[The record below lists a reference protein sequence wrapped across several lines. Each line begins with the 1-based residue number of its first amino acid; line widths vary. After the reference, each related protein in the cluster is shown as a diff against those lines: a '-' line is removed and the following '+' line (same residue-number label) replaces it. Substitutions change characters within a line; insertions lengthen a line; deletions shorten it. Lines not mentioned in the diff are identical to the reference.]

1 MVQRPS
7 AAFSFYGQPVSLSHF
22 RALLLPFLLT
32 FPSCPFP
39 GPSYF
44 VRMLTPPITE
54 LTTRARDV
62 FRMVVDTYLETGHPV
77 GSRTLS
83 KFASLNLSPA
93 SIRNVMQDLEELGLL
108 ASPHTSAGRL
118 PTEQGLRLFVD
129 GMMQVAET
137 SPEDRAHIKASL
149 AEAGPIESALAHA
162 TAALSGLS
170 ACAGLVLVPKSERT
184 LRQVAFVSMAQ
195 NQALVVLVAGDGS
208 VENRVIDLPPG
219 ILPSTLV
226 EAGNYITAM
235 MGGLTLAEAQARLQQ
250 EMEQEKQAID
260 QAAAHL
266 IAKGL
271 AIWSMDGAD
280 RPVLIVR
287 GQANLLDDSVAG
299 DLDRV
304 RQLLDDLESKQDII
318 GLLNNAREGSAT
330 QIFIGSE
337 NKLFALSGSSV
348 IAAPYHGRDGRVV
361 GVVGVIGP
369 TRLNYARIVPMV
381 DYTAQSL
388 SKLIR

>member
-1 MVQRPS
+1 MI
-7 AAFSFYGQPVSLSHF
+7 
-22 RALLLPFLLT
+22 
-32 FPSCPFP
+32 
-39 GPSYF
+39 
-44 VRMLTPPITE
+44 TPPFTE

-62 FRMVVDTYLETGHPV
+62 FRMVVDSYLETGQPV

-83 KFASLNLSPA
+83 KFSALNLSPA
-93 SIRNVMQDLEELGLL
+93 SIRNVMQDLEEAGLL

-129 GMMQVAET
+129 GMMQTGEPSADE
-137 SPEDRAHIKASL
+137 RAQIEASIQD
-149 AEAGPIESALAHA
+149 AGPIETALAHA

-170 ACAGLVLVPKSERT
+170 ACAGLVLVPKSEPT
-184 LRQVAFVSMAQ
+184 LRQVAFVPMAQ
-195 NQALVVLVAGDGS
+195 NQALAVLVAGDGS
-208 VENRVIDLPPG
+208 VENRVLDLPAG
-219 ILPSTLV
+219 ITASMLV

-235 MGGLTLAEAQARLQQ
+235 MAGLTLAEAQSRLLR
-250 EMEQEKQAID
+250 ELEQEKLAID

-266 IAKGL
+266 VAQGL
-271 AIWSMDGAD
+271 ANWSTDAAQ

-287 GQANLLDDSVAG
+287 GQAHLVDDSMAG

-304 RQLLDDLESKQDII
+304 RQLLDELESKQDIVT
-318 GLLNNAREGSAT
+318 LLNNAREGSAT
-330 QIFIGSE
+330 RIFIGSE
-337 NKLFALSGSSV
+337 NKLFSLSGSSV
-348 IAAPYHGRDGRVV
+348 IAAPYHGQDGRVV

-381 DYTAQSL
+381 DFTAQSL